1 MEFTE
6 MKTKNQMKYIK
17 KKIEDSIKV
26 KIDRIE
32 CVYCPLT
39 INSKFDFIIKG
50 LIKGKYFVFPAYRDK
65 SEMRWGIKDLTSK
78 MKEVLSN
85 E

>member
-1 MEFTE
+1 MDFTE

-17 KKIEDSIKV
+17 KKIEESMGAKV
-26 KIDRIE
+26 DRLE
-32 CVYCPLT
+32 CVYSPLT
-39 INSKFDFIIKG
+39 IHIAYDFIIKG
-50 LIKGKYFVFPAYRDK
+50 LIKGKYFVFPAFTNK
-65 SEMRWGIKDLTSK
+65 SEMRWTIKGLTTQ